1 MSPIQAMLSSTPSGS
16 TSGELNNTDALRSLR
31 VGLTVIASQAAV
43 LILQYIASMDFGD
56 KTVFVTAAVT
66 VAVEL
71 IRRKYVSN
79 TGVSSGKITD

>member
-1 MSPIQAMLSSTPSGS
+1 MSPIQAMISSTPSGS

-31 VGLTVIASQAAV
+31 VGLTVIAAQAAV
-43 LILQYIASMDFGD
+43 LLLQYVGSMDFGD

-66 VAVEL
+66 TVVEL

-79 TGVSSGKITD
+79 TGGTSGR